1 MNLSLLTGYALAG
14 MAVSLAIIPL
24 ILRVC
29 ARSPRLQRPSD
40 LHHGSRP
47 SIPRMGGLALVLA
60 YVGLLLLPSGFAAI
74 ETHDPRHQWLILL
87 APLAMF
93 AVGFWDDLKPLGA
106 RKKLLLQV
114 FIAAATCGFGIGL
127 ENFKIPFS
135 GRIIPL
141 HEWGFVL
148 AVLWLLVTTNLIN
161 LVDGVDGL
169 AGGICLMLLSLLA
182 YECTG
187 SLQLLSAGLAGA
199 CVGFLRYNFPP
210 ARIYLGDGGAYFLG
224 FLVGLFSLLS
234 SQKGNIF
241 AALMAPM
248 FVLGLPI
255 VDVTLAILRR
265 GLRGLPIFRPDR
277 RHLHHHLLDM
287 GFSRR
292 KTVLS
297 AYAVTL
303 VFMVLGLVAFWS
315 NNQLTPIMLGVFTLI
330 LILCAGGLRFSRE
343 WFAVG
348 RVVGNSLA
356 MRQDV
361 QSALC
366 LTRWLA
372 MDARRKNSAESLWRE
387 LIFVAERLGFTSVK
401 LTTAGA
407 VKSWE
412 RPQASWTRGHSRQLT
427 LGNQGDLLEL
437 WADRETR
444 PPAGTAAPLSA
455 HEQELLR
462 ARFADPRAFSIISDV
477 LAEGWVQSVK
487 NWERY
492 HGIPLRFNQSAAGA
506 AQPAGDAEFNPLFQ
520 AAAKINPST
529 HHA

>member
-1 MNLSLLTGYALAG
+1 MSLVLLVTYACG
-14 MAVSLAIIPL
+14 GFAVTWATIPL
-24 ILRVC
+24 ILGVC
-29 ARSPRLQRPSD
+29 ARSVRRDRMAD
-40 LHHGSRP
+40 LHHEAKLSL
-47 SIPRMGGLALVLA
+47 PRFGGLALVIA
-60 YVGLLLLPSGFAAI
+60 YLVGMLLPGNATASEGSEAS
-74 ETHDPRHQWLILL
+74 HKLLILL

-93 AVGFWDDLKPLGA
+93 AIGFWDDLKPLGA
-106 RKKLLLQV
+106 RKKLLLQILV
-114 FIAAATCGFGIGL
+114 ASTVCSFGIGL
-127 ENFKIPFS
+127 EHFKIPFS
-135 GRIIPL
+135 GRIVPL
-141 HEWGFVL
+141 HEWGFIL

-187 SLQLLSAGLAGA
+187 ALQLLSAGLAGA
-199 CVGFLRYNFPP
+199 CLGFLRYNFPP
-210 ARIYLGDGGAYFLG
+210 ARIYMGDGGAYFLG

-241 AALMAPM
+241 AALIAPM

-297 AYAVTL
+297 AYAITL
-303 VFMVLGLVAFWS
+303 VFMILGLVAFWS
-315 NNQLTPIMLGVFTLI
+315 KNQLTPILLGMFTLI
-330 LILCAGGLRFSRE
+330 LMVCAGGLRFSRE

-366 LTRWLA
+366 LTRWLVLE
-372 MDARRKNSAESLWRE
+372 ARRKNSPGDLWQDFT
-387 LIFVAERLGFTSVK
+387 FVAERIGFTAVK
-401 LTTAGA
+401 LTTAA
-407 VKSWE
+407 TVNNWT
-412 RPQASWTRGHSRQLT
+412 RPQTNLARCHSRCIT
-427 LGNQGDLLEL
+427 LGHPGELLEI
-437 WADRETR
+437 WAERETPPDPERLR
-444 PPAGTAAPLSA
+444 P
-455 HEQELLR
+455 
-462 ARFADPRAFSIISDV
+462 RFADLRAFNIISEV
-477 LAEGWVQSVK
+477 LAEGWINAAKS
-487 NWERY
+487 WESH
-492 HGIPLRFNQSAAGA
+492 HGIPLTLTTVPGA
-506 AQPAGDAEFNPLFQ
+506 KDTTRDTELDPLFQ
-520 AAAKINPST
+520 TSAPIAPST
-529 HHA
+529 HRA

>member
-1 MNLSLLTGYALAG
+1 MNLILLAMYALAG
-14 MAVSLAIIPL
+14 MAVAMATIPL
-24 ILRVC
+24 ILRMC
-29 ARSPRLQRPSD
+29 SRSPQLTRSAD
-40 LHHGSRP
+40 LHHGTKT
-47 SIPRMGGLALVLA
+47 SIPRLGGLALVAA
-60 YVGLLLLPSGFAAI
+60 YVGLLLLLAGTTAP
-74 ETHDPRHQWLILL
+74 ETAEPQPKLLILL

-106 RKKLLLQV
+106 KKKLLLQIL
-114 FIAAATCGFGIGL
+114 IASATCGFGIGL
-127 ENFKIPFS
+127 EHFKIPFS

-141 HEWGFVL
+141 HEFGFVL
-148 AVLWLLVTTNLIN
+148 AVLWLLATTNLIN

-187 SLQLLSAGLAGA
+187 SLQILSAGLAGA
-199 CVGFLRYNFPP
+199 CLGFLRYNFPP
-210 ARIYLGDGGAYFLG
+210 ARIYMGDGGAYFLG

-297 AYAVTL
+297 AYGVTL
-303 VFMVLGLVAFWS
+303 LFMVLGLAAFWS
-315 NNQLTPIMLGVFTLI
+315 NNQLTPILLGLFTLI
-330 LILCAGGLRFSRE
+330 LILCASGLRFSRE

-372 MDARRKNSAESLWRE
+372 MEARRKDSPDALWRDFT
-387 LIFVAERLGFTSVK
+387 FVAERMGFTSVK

-407 VKSWE
+407 VK
-412 RPQASWTRGHSRQLT
+412 
-427 LGNQGDLLEL
+427 L
-437 WADRETR
+437 WATREPIWPGVIR
-444 PPAGTAAPLSA
+444 G
-455 HEQELLR
+455 R
-462 ARFADPRAFSIISDV
+462 
-477 LAEGWVQSVK
+477 
-487 NWERY
+487 
-492 HGIPLRFNQSAAGA
+492 
-506 AQPAGDAEFNPLFQ
+506 
-520 AAAKINPST
+520 
-529 HHA
+529 